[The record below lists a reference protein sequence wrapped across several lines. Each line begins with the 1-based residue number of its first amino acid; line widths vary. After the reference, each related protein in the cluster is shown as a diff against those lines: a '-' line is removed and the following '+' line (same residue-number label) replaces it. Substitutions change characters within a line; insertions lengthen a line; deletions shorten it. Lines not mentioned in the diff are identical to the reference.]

1 MSSFTVNNY
10 TNLYLIKRLISCH
23 IKSQFKK
30 LTIAIICMVIVAITS
45 ALHVW
50 MIQPALDQIFLNK
63 NHQLLIYIPIVV
75 ILLAL
80 IKGSATYLQNYYM
93 KYVGQRIVT
102 NMQNILYKHLIYSD
116 IELLQNQSSGKLISR
131 FTNDIIIMRG
141 AVSTILT
148 GIAKELLTV
157 IFLVALM
164 FYQEPVLSLVAFIV
178 FPVAVIPII
187 RLGKRM
193 RKISHKT
200 QEHLGEYTAKLD
212 DTFQS
217 IRIIKSYQREQFEI
231 SRAQSILEQI
241 FHLYTKAIRTEALS
255 SPIMEALSGIGI
267 ASVIWYGGMQV
278 IEGHT
283 SPGSFFSFIVAFI
296 AAYKP
301 LKTLTDLNTNLQEG
315 LTSARR
321 LFAILDTQ
329 SKIVNNPDAQP
340 LNVIHGRIIFTNVS
354 FVYPNGTLALDAVN
368 LEALPGKTIALVG
381 TSGSGKSTIMNL
393 LLRFYAINQ
402 GSITIDYQDI
412 NTITLESLRDS
423 ISLVS
428 QDIMLFDDTIYANIQ
443 YGNLNT
449 NKKEVIE
456 AAKAADI
463 HDFIMTLPEGYDS
476 VIGQHGNKLSGGQ
489 RQRISIA
496 RAILKN
502 SPILLLDEAT
512 SSLDPITEFKIHN
525 SLTEL
530 RKHRTTII
538 VAHRLSTIIDAD
550 LIYVMKHGKIIEYG
564 NHQQLL
570 FLNGEYTSLY
580 KTYIEQEKS

>member
-1 MSSFTVNNY
+1 MSSFSVKDYNN
-10 TNLYLIKRLISCH
+10 TYLIKRLIKCH
-23 IKSQFKK
+23 IKPQFKK
-30 LTIAIICMVIVAITS
+30 LTISVICMIIVAISS

-63 NHQLLIYIPIVV
+63 NKQLLVYIPVAV

-80 IKGSATYLQNYYM
+80 IKGSTTYIQNYFM

-102 NMQNILYKHLIYSD
+102 NMQSMLYEHLIYSD
-116 IELLQNQSSGKLISR
+116 IEFLQNQSSGKLISR
-131 FTNDIIIMRG
+131 FTNDIMTMRG
-141 AVSTILT
+141 AVSTVLT

-157 IFLVALM
+157 IFLVTLM
-164 FYQEPVLSLVAFIV
+164 LYQEPILSLIAFIV

-193 RKISHKT
+193 RKISYKT

-217 IRIIKSYQREQFEI
+217 IRVIKSYQREQFEVC
-231 SRAQSILEQI
+231 RAQTILEHI
-241 FHLYTKAIRTEALS
+241 FHLYTKAIRTESLS
-255 SPIMEALSGIGI
+255 SPIMETLSGIAI
-267 ASVIWYGGMQV
+267 ASVVWYGGMQV

-321 LFAILDTQ
+321 LFLIIDLKP
-329 SKIVNNPDAQP
+329 KIINVPNALP
-340 LNVIHGRIIFTNVS
+340 LNVIHGRIILNNVS
-354 FVYPNGTLALDAVN
+354 FSYKNGTLALDSVN
-368 LEALPGKTIALVG
+368 LEILPGKTVALVG

-393 LLRFYAINQ
+393 LLRFYDIKH
-402 GSITIDYQDI
+402 GSITIDDQDI
-412 NTITLESLRDS
+412 STVTLESLRAS

-428 QDIMLFDDTIYANIQ
+428 QDTMLFDDSIYANIQ
-443 YGNLNT
+443 YGNLNAT
-449 NKKEVIE
+449 KKEIVE

-463 HDFIMTLPEGYDS
+463 HDFIMSLPKEYDS
-476 VIGQHGNKLSGGQ
+476 IIGQHGNKLSGGQ

-512 SSLDPITEFKIHN
+512 SSLDSITEFKIHN
-525 SLTEL
+525 ALTEL

-550 LIYVMKHGKIIEYG
+550 LIYVMKHGKVIEYG

-570 FLNGEYTSLY
+570 FLEGEYSTLY